1 MNWLLSNDRIIP
13 RNEASISYLDR
24 GYVFGDGIY
33 EVFRVY
39 KGRMFESEL
48 HYKRLERSLRE
59 IKLQMPYPIE
69 QLDRYLMQMIEKEQ
83 LSEGTVYL
91 QITRGAAPR
100 THAFPTRNEPVLI
113 SYCSPLARPLESM
126 SRGIS
131 VITTPDIRWLRC
143 DIKTLNLLPNILA
156 KQTAIEQGVD
166 DVIFHREETVTESS
180 SSNVFAVRNGAIYTH
195 PANNLILHGI
205 TRLVIR
211 DLADELRIPFIEEA
225 FLLQDLVS
233 ADEVFIASTT
243 SEVTPVI
250 TIDGS
255 QVHNG
260 QPGPMVRKLQQ
271 AFEARIQLL

>member
-1 MNWLLSNDRIIP
+1 
-13 RNEASISYLDR
+13 
-24 GYVFGDGIY
+24 
-33 EVFRVY
+33 
-39 KGRMFESEL
+39 MFESEL
-48 HYKRLERSLRE
+48 HYTRLERSLNE

-69 QLDRYLMQMIEKEQ
+69 QLDRYLKQMIEKEQ

-100 THAFPTRNEPVLI
+100 THAFPARTEPVLI
-113 SYCSPLARPLESM
+113 SYCSPLARPFESM

-156 KQTAIEQGVD
+156 KQTAINQGVD
-166 DVIFHREETVTESS
+166 DVIFHREGTVTESS
-180 SSNVFAVRNGAIYTH
+180 SSNVFAIRNGSLYTH

-211 DLADELRIPFIEEA
+211 DLADELNIPFIEEA

-243 SEVTPVI
+243 AEITPVI

-260 QPGPMVRKLQQ
+260 QPGPIVRKLQE
-271 AFEARIQLL
+271 AFEARVQLL